1 MTTKTNKIS
10 PLEELR
16 MEKASLKQECA
27 KKEAA
32 LEEHWNYLSENA
44 GSLLIGCAVSNV
56 KRSLGLAPVRTKIK
70 ERPNAGGKSPES
82 TLQNILG
89 IAKSSFPMLW
99 EVIQPMLVSYVM
111 RKIKDRFF
119 GKKRK

>member
-70 ERPNAGGKSPES
+70 DGRMPAESRQKAPFKTYWASPSHLSPCCGKLYSQCLS
-82 TLQNILG
+82 AT
-89 IAKSSFPMLW
+89 S
-99 EVIQPMLVSYVM
+99 
-111 RKIKDRFF
+111 
-119 GKKRK
+119 